1 MQFLDVLRGFA
12 LFGVLVANLVW
23 YECDMVLTRA
33 AAAALPTSTI
43 DTYAKTLVVFFVNG
57 KFITIFSFLFAV
69 GFTLQTRRATDRCS
83 SAFRVYGRRIAVL
96 FVLGCLHMALLWFG
110 DILLMYSLMGGLLL
124 AVRRW
129 QPGRAMVTVAA
140 VLILLSHFTFEVVHH
155 VTASPPSA
163 HSAAPPDGLPQE
175 RIAAAFR
182 AEYPSV
188 VRKNVRLA
196 AGDLVGAGVILF
208 LLPEIFGRF
217 LLGFYAGR
225 RGWLFEIDSHRAILW
240 RALPWLLLVGVIG
253 NGVAV
258 AREWSESAAGTADQP
273 LWLLA
278 TPVSQLGIVSMAAF
292 YAACVALLMERE
304 RSGRLLAHLAPV
316 GRMALTNYLTHS
328 VAFLLI
334 MTGVG
339 LGAAGRFGAA
349 VCLAISIVLFACQIV
364 MSAWWLRRF
373 RFGPVEWLWRS
384 LTYGRAQT
392 MRVEPAAAQ
401 ART

>member
-43 DTYAKTLVVFFVNG
+43 DTYAKTFVVFFVDG
-57 KFITIFSFLFAV
+57 KFITIFSFLFAL
-69 GFTLQTRRATDRCS
+69 GFTIQTRRATDRGS
-83 SAFRVYGRRIAVL
+83 SVPLLYGRRLLVL

-110 DILLMYSLMGGLLL
+110 DILLMYSLMGGVLL

-129 QPGRAMVTVAA
+129 QPGRAMVTLAA
-140 VLILLSHFTFEVVHH
+140 VLILFSHFTFELVNHA
-155 VTASPPSA
+155 TPTPPGA
-163 HSAAPPDGLPQE
+163 PSAAPPDSTPEE
-175 RIAAAFR
+175 RLAAFR
-182 AEYPSV
+182 GGYPSV
-188 VRKNVRLA
+188 VRENVRLA
-196 AGDLVGAGVILF
+196 AGDLIGAGVILF

-225 RGWLFEIDSHRAILW
+225 RGWLFDLGSHRATLW
-240 RALPWLLLVGVIG
+240 RALPWLLLVGAVG
-253 NGVAV
+253 NGVGV
-258 AREWSESAAGTADQP
+258 VRELTEPAAGGADRP
-273 LWLLA
+273 LWPLA
-278 TPVSQLGIVSMAAF
+278 TPIIQLGIVSMAAF
-292 YAACVALLMERE
+292 YIACVALLMQGQ
-304 RSGRLLAHLAPV
+304 RSGRILARLAPV

-328 VAFLLI
+328 VVYLLI

-349 VCLAISIVLFACQIV
+349 ACLAISVVLFACQIV
-364 MSAWWLRRF
+364 VSAWWLRRF
-373 RFGPVEWLWRS
+373 RFGPVEWAWRS

-392 MRVEPAAAQ
+392 MRVEPAAAR
-401 ART
+401 AGP